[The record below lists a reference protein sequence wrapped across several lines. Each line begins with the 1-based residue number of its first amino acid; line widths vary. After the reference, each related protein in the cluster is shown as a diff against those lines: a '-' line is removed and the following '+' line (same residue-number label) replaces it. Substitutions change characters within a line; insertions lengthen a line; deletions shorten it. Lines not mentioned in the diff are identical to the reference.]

1 MLFQMLPLE
10 RLEEC
15 FNTLGII
22 GAELKSGKSVWWQ
35 LVQLAAEVLEVE

>member
-1 MLFQMLPLE
+1 MLFHIEPLE
-10 RLEEC
+10 RFEEC

-22 GAELKSGKSVWWQ
+22 GAELKLGKSVWWQ